1 MAIIGYYP
9 TGFHTLP
16 APYVQAAVFMQRLQ
30 VQGLV
35 NFLIDSGADNT
46 TLSLLD
52 VERMNLDCRKINRK
66 SLIPVEGIAG
76 AQTFYSEQAIIMFR
90 DDNSNTYA
98 FSIDIHIPKRG
109 DKGKIN
115 QQRNLPSL
123 LGRDIVNQCKLTMD
137 FHSGIIE
144 LEPPVGTKLPAQM
157 QRLI

>member
-1 MAIIGYYP
+1 MPIIGYYP

-16 APYVQAAVFMQRLQ
+16 APYVQAALLMPRLQ

-52 VERMNLDCRKINRK
+52 VERMNLDCRKLNHN
-66 SLIPVEGIAG
+66 SLVPVRGIAG
-76 AQTFYSEQAIIMFR
+76 EQHFYLEQAVVMFR
-90 DDNSNTYA
+90 NENSETYA

-109 DKGKIN
+109 DKGRIN

-123 LGRDIVNQCKLTMD
+123 LGRDVVNQCKLTMD
-137 FHSGIIE
+137 FHSGVIA
-144 LEPPVGTKLPAQM
+144 LEPPVGTKLPVQM